1 MAENTSDSKLF
12 PEFPPITTSEWEDVI
27 NKDLKGA
34 DYDKKLVWKTMEG
47 FNVKPYYRAEDLE
60 DIKNSH
66 ASPGDFPYL
75 RGTKL
80 LSNNWLVRQDFDAC
94 NPEEA
99 NLKAL
104 DVLSKGVDSIGFVTC
119 TTCEPSVD
127 YLTKLTAGIDLTK
140 NEINFVSSCNSRK
153 LIPLLIESFKAKG
166 LDLSKING
174 SFDYSPLTAFSL
186 NGKFSVDA
194 ETAAKRT
201 LEVIE
206 KGRELPEFKLISVRG
221 DIFRNAGSSLVQEL
235 AFSLAMGTE
244 YVNWLISQGVS
255 SSEALSKIK
264 FTFAVG
270 SSYFMEIAKFRA
282 ARYLWAKIA
291 EAYTPHEI
299 ESAKMCIHGV
309 NSEWNKTIY
318 DPYVNMLR
326 TTTEAMSGVLGGIH
340 SFTVLPFDSSYQKPT
355 IFSERAARNQQL
367 VLKEEAYFGK
377 VVDPAAGSYYIE
389 KLTQSTIQHAW
400 ELFIKVQD
408 MGGYI
413 DSFSKGFI
421 QSEIKSIATKREAN
435 IATRRQTVLGT
446 NQYPNF
452 NEVVDTNLI
461 NIEKVRK
468 AEVKPTEDAICEPLI
483 PFRGSQAFEELRY
496 RTDKSG
502 KRPITFMLTLGNLT
516 FRRARAQFSCN
527 FFACAGFEVVDNIG
541 FKTVDEGVKAAMEAK
556 ADIVVICSSDEDYET
571 LAIEAYEKIGQ
582 KAIFVVAG
590 EPSCKPALEAKGI
603 NNFISVKS
611 NVLETLI
618 EYQKKLNIN

>member
-12 PEFPPITTSEWEDVI
+12 TEFPPISTSEWEEVI

-47 FNVKPYYRAEDLE
+47 FSVKPYYRAEDLE
-60 DIKNSH
+60 NIKNSH

-80 LSNNWLVRQDFDAC
+80 STNNWLVRQDFDAC
-94 NPEEA
+94 KPEEA
-99 NLKAL
+99 NAKAV
-104 DVLSKGVDSIGFVTC
+104 DVIKKGVDSVGFITC
-119 TTCEPSVD
+119 TDCEPSVESIS
-127 YLTKLTAGIDLTK
+127 KLIAGIDAT
-140 NEINFVSSCNSRK
+140 NSEINFVSSCSSRK
-153 LIPLLIESFKAKG
+153 ILPFLIEYLKG
-166 LDLSKING
+166 QKIDLSKVKG
-174 SFDYSPLTAFSL
+174 SFDYSPLSAFSL
-186 NGKFSVDA
+186 KGKFCVDA
-194 ETAAKRT
+194 KTAAART

-206 KGRELPEFKLISVRG
+206 KGRELPEFRLISVRG
-221 DIFRNAGSSLVQEL
+221 DIFRNAGSSIVQEL
-235 AFSLAMGTE
+235 AFSLAMGVE
-244 YVNWLISQGVS
+244 YMNWLTEQGVN
-255 SSEALSKIK
+255 SSEVLSKMK

-291 EAYTPHEI
+291 EAYTPQDI
-299 ESAKMCIHGV
+299 ENAKMCIHGV
-309 NSEWNKTIY
+309 NSEWNKTVY

-340 SFTVLPFDSSYQKPT
+340 SFTVLPFDAPFQDPT
-355 IFSERAARNQQL
+355 VFSERVARNQQL

-389 KLTQSTIQHAW
+389 KLTQSIIDNAW
-400 ELFIKVQD
+400 ELFIKVQE
-408 MGGYI
+408 MGGYTEA
-413 DSFSKGFI
+413 FSKGFI
-421 QSEIKSIATKREAN
+421 QSDIKAVATKREAN

-452 NEVVDTNLI
+452 DEVTDT
-461 NIEKVRK
+461 K
-468 AEVKPTEDAICEPLI
+468 AVKIDMVKKPEVQKSAETICEPLI
-483 PFRGSQAFEELRY
+483 QYRGSQALEELRY
-496 RTDKSG
+496 RTDATG
-502 KRPITFMLTLGNLT
+502 KRPKTFMLTLGNLA

-527 FFACAGFEVVDNIG
+527 FFACAGFEVIDNIG
-541 FKTVDEGVKAAMEAK
+541 FKTIDEGLKAAMDAK

-571 LAIEAYEKIGQ
+571 LAIEAFEKLNG

-590 EPSCKPALEAKGI
+590 EPACKPTLEAKGI
-603 NNFISVKS
+603 TNFISVKS
-611 NVLETLI
+611 NVLETLN

>member
-12 PEFPPITTSEWEDVI
+12 SEFPPITTSEWEDVI

-60 DIKNSH
+60 NIRNSH

-80 LSNNWLVRQDFDAC
+80 SNNNWLVRQDFDAC
-94 NPEEA
+94 NPNEA
-99 NLKAL
+99 NLKAK
-104 DVLSKGVDSIGFVTC
+104 DVLSKGVDSIGFITC
-119 TTCEPSVD
+119 KCCEPEVD
-127 YLTKLTAGIDLTK
+127 YLTKLTSGIDLTK
-140 NEINFVSSCNSRK
+140 NEINFVSSCYSRK
-153 LIPLLIESFKAKG
+153 LIPHLIESLKLQG
-166 LDLSKING
+166 VNLSQVQG

-201 LEVIE
+201 LEVVE
-206 KGRELPEFKLISVRG
+206 KGRELPEFRLISVRG
-221 DIFRNAGSSLVQEL
+221 DIFRNSGSSLVQEL
-235 AFSLAMGTE
+235 AFSLAMGVE
-244 YVNWLISQGVS
+244 YVNWLVSQGVS
-255 SSEALSKIK
+255 TSEALSKIK
-264 FTFAVG
+264 FTLAVG
-270 SSYFMEIAKFRA
+270 SSYFMEIGKFRA

-291 EAYTPHEI
+291 EAYTPQEI
-299 ESAKMCIHGV
+299 ESARMCIHGV

-340 SFTVLPFDSSYQKPT
+340 SFTVLPFDAPYQEPT
-355 IFSERAARNQQL
+355 VFSERVARNQQL

-389 KLTQSTIQHAW
+389 TLTQSTIQHAW
-400 ELFIKVQD
+400 ELFLKVQE
-408 MGGYI
+408 MGGYVEA
-413 DSFSKGFI
+413 FTKGFI
-421 QSEIKSIATKREAN
+421 QSEIKVVASKREAN
-435 IATRRQTVLGT
+435 IATRKQTVLGT

-452 NEVVDTNLI
+452 NEVVDTKLI
-461 NIEKVRK
+461 DLSKVKKIEAKK
-468 AEVKPTEDAICEPLI
+468 SDGAICEPLV
-483 PFRGSQAFEELRY
+483 PFRGSQALEELRY
-496 RTDKSG
+496 TTDKSG
-502 KRPITFMLTLGNLT
+502 RQPKVFMLTLGNLT

-527 FFACAGFEVVDNIG
+527 FFACAGFEVIDNIG
-541 FKTVDEGVKAAMEAK
+541 FKSVAEGVKAAIDAK
-556 ADIVVICSSDEDYET
+556 SDIVVICSSDEEYET
-571 LAIEAYEKIGQ
+571 LAVEAFEMINQ

-611 NVLETLI
+611 NVLETLV